1 MDLKKSLQNLKDKRF
16 RLNKL
21 YSVINKNGENTPF
34 IMNAVQED
42 VFDGL
47 HNRNLILKARQL
59 GMSTFSVLY
68 LLDECIWN
76 PNLSAGIVS
85 YSLEHAQF
93 IFKRIIGHALDNL
106 PPWFLV
112 KVKSRS
118 AREIVFENGSV
129 LRVDTTLRGGA
140 YQLVL
145 VSEFGKTCARNPL
158 KAEEI
163 VTGTLQAVPLDGR
176 IIIEST
182 AEGNEGYFSD
192 MVTEALRNENEALS
206 TMDYKL
212 FFYGWYTD
220 PNYTLNDKV
229 SIEVEDTDYLA
240 EVESKCQ
247 ITLTQGQKN
256 WYVLQKRILK
266 DKMKQE
272 FPSTP
277 QEAFLTS
284 SEAYYFSKPIEE
296 AYSQGRCLYTNIH
309 DPLQQV
315 YIAMDIGINDL
326 TVIIFFQ
333 VIHGEIRIIDYME
346 GKDVGLDHYARHLLY
361 EKRFSY
367 NTIFLPHDAK
377 QRSKLDE
384 TASYEREFRKLFSH
398 TDTRFIVLKRLDK
411 QLQISYAKNK
421 FGRCVFNVS
430 KTKKLIDHLAKYRK
444 KWNEKLGKYSEEPLE
459 NICSHYADAFMY
471 VTQAVGHI
479 EAAGNTK
486 GSLEKHRQLV
496 ESRSKILM

>member
-1 MDLKKSLQNLKDKRF
+1 MIKSLQNLKSKKF

-21 YSVINKNGENTPF
+21 YSIINKKGENVPF
-34 IMNAVQED
+34 EMNAVQED
-42 VFDGL
+42 VFDGM
-47 HNRNLILKARQL
+47 HKRNLILKARQL

-76 PNLSAGIVS
+76 PHLSAGIVS

-106 PPWFLV
+106 PPWLAV

-163 VTGTLQAVPLDGR
+163 VTGTLQAVPLEGR

-182 AEGNEGYFSD
+182 AEGNEGYFSE
-192 MVTEALRNENEALS
+192 MVTEAIRRGNDELS
-206 TMDYKL
+206 SMDYKL

-220 PNYTLNDKV
+220 PTYTIEDKV
-229 SIEVEDTDYLA
+229 TIDIEDVDYLA
-240 EVESKCQ
+240 ETESKCQ
-247 ITLTQGQKN
+247 VKFTPGQKN
-256 WYVLQKRILK
+256 WYAIQKKVLR
-266 DKMKQE
+266 DKMRQE
-272 FPSTP
+272 YPSTP
-277 QEAFLTS
+277 HEAFLTS
-284 SEAYYFSKPIEE
+284 SEAYYFSKSIEE
-296 AYSQGRCLYTNIH
+296 AYNENRCLYTNIH
-309 DPLQQV
+309 DSLQQV
-315 YIAMDIGINDL
+315 YVAMDIGVNDL

-333 VIHGEIRIIDYME
+333 VVHGEIRIIDYME
-346 GKDVGLDHYARHLLY
+346 GKDLGLDHYAHHLLY
-361 EKRFSY
+361 EKLFSY
-367 NTIFLPHDAK
+367 NTIFLPHDST
-377 QRSKLDE
+377 QRSKLDVR
-384 TASYEREFRKLFSH
+384 ASYERDFRKLFAH
-398 TDTRFIVLKRLDK
+398 TDTKFIVLKRLDK

-471 VTQAVGHI
+471 LTQAVGHI
-479 EAAGNTK
+479 EAVGNVK

-496 ESRSKILM
+496 ENRNKILM